1 MSLTSSLYQGIS
13 GLTAHSE
20 KISVI
25 GNNLANVSTV
35 GFKGANIYFE
45 DLMSQDV
52 NTSAGVAQMGRGVR
66 VAAIYTDFAQ
76 GSFETT
82 TESTDLA
89 IGGSGF
95 FTVRVPTNEQNYY
108 TRAGNFR
115 FDNDGYLV
123 DPHGYILQGWAMQ
136 RATTTAASGA
146 AATDTPEYSIVGSP
160 TDIRINNFQSP
171 PEATSKVN
179 IITNLD
185 PNQTSKS
192 NSQTDPYFSLF
203 NNWRG
208 TATTPLDST
217 SYGYSSTL
225 KIYDE
230 VGASHN
236 LTVYFDKVTMSNA
249 GSDTVWEYIVTCPPG
264 EDGRILDGADGNQV
278 RMADTSG
285 AGVLMIG
292 TMTFRAGQ
300 LVGQSAFTLQSN
312 GGALGVKNLTNWK
325 LADFSSA
332 GYPLVT
338 PNFIQASNAS
348 TSIATSANPIA
359 LNFGIRATD
368 LTSNTNGTWSMG
380 WSQSRGVLASN
391 AAAISTAADA
401 HISNSGWLPNF
412 KTPSVDALSTQSYDT
427 GGSSTL
433 FQSQNG
439 YTAGYLQNVSVSR
452 DGILTGTYSNGQVL
466 DLYSLTLT
474 SFTNQWG
481 LRREGGNLFSETRA
495 SGPALTG
502 QANSAG
508 KGSIA
513 SNSLE
518 SSNVDMGAQFVSMIT
533 AQRGFQ
539 ANTKVITTA
548 DSLLG
553 EIIAMKR

>member
-1 MSLTSSLYQGIS
+1 MSLTASLYQGIS
-13 GLTAHSE
+13 GLNAHSE

-25 GNNLANVSTV
+25 GNNLANVSTT
-35 GFKGANIYFE
+35 GFKGANMYFE
-45 DLMSQDV
+45 DLMSQDI

-82 TESTDLA
+82 TESTDVA

-95 FTVRVPTNEQNYY
+95 FTVKVKGTDRTYY

-115 FDNDGYLV
+115 FDSDGYLV
-123 DPHGYILQGWAMQ
+123 DPHGYVVQGWAMR
-136 RATTTAASGA
+136 RASTSAASAGS
-146 AATDTPEYSIVGSP
+146 ATSTNTQYAISGSP

-171 PEATSKVN
+171 PEATSKVSM
-179 IITNLD
+179 ITNLD
-185 PNQTSKS
+185 PNQTSRS
-192 NSQTDPYFSLF
+192 NNSSNPYFAMF
-203 NNWRG
+203 ENWRG
-208 TATTPLDST
+208 AQTTPLDSA
-217 SYGYSSTL
+217 SYGYSNTI
-225 KIYDE
+225 KVYDE

-236 LTVYFDKVTMSNA
+236 LTVYYDQVTMSNA
-249 GSDTVWEYIVTCPPG
+249 GSDTVWEYIVTCAPS
-264 EDGRILDGADGNQV
+264 EDGRLLSGANGQTMSMTN
-278 RMADTSG
+278 TSA

-300 LVGQSAFTLQSN
+300 MVSQSSYVLKSN
-312 GGALGVKNLTNWK
+312 GGGAVKDLNNWK
-325 LADFSSA
+325 LADFSTA
-332 GYPLVT
+332 GYPLIT
-338 PNFIQASNAS
+338 PNFLKASNAS
-348 TSIATSANPIA
+348 LSGAKSASPIEI
-359 LNFGIRATD
+359 NFGMRATD
-368 LTSNTNGTWSMG
+368 LTSNGNGTWAVG
-380 WSQSRGVLASN
+380 WGQGKGTLGDSAG
-391 AAAISTAADA
+391 AIGNK
-401 HISNSGWLPNF
+401 ISNSGWLPSF
-412 KTPSVDALSTQSYDT
+412 KTPSIDALSTQAYDT

-439 YTAGYLQNVSVSR
+439 YTAGYLQNISVSR
-452 DGILTGTYSNGQVL
+452 DGIVTGTYSNGQVL
-466 DLYSLTLT
+466 ELYSLTLT

-481 LRREGGNLFSETRA
+481 LRREGGNLFSETRE
-495 SGPALTG
+495 SGAALTG

-508 KGSIA
+508 KGSVS

>member
-95 FTVRVPTNEQNYY
+95 FTVRVPGTEQNYY

-136 RATTTAASGA
+136 RATTSSVASGA
-146 AATDTPEYSIVGSP
+146 TATDTPEYSIVGSP

-171 PEATSKVN
+171 PEATTKVN

-192 NSQTDPYFSLF
+192 NNSTDPYFALF
-203 NNWRG
+203 NNWDG

-225 KIYDE
+225 KIYDD

-249 GSDTVWEYIVTCPPG
+249 GSDTVWEYVVTCPPS
-264 EDGRILDGADGNQV
+264 EDGRILSGADGNML
-278 RMADTSG
+278 RMSETSG
-285 AGVLMIG
+285 AGILMIG

-312 GGALGVKNLTNWK
+312 GGALGVKNLQSWK
-325 LADFSSA
+325 LADFSTA
-332 GYPLVT
+332 GYPLIT

-348 TSIATSANPIA
+348 TAVATSANPIA
-359 LNFGIRATD
+359 INFGIRATD
-368 LTSNTNGTWSMG
+368 LTSNTGGSWSVGWAQNRGT
-380 WSQSRGVLASN
+380 LASN
-391 AAAISTAADA
+391 ASAIGAA
-401 HISNSGWLPNF
+401 ISNSGWLPNF

-481 LRREGGNLFSETRA
+481 LRREGGNLFSETRE

-518 SSNVDMGAQFVSMIT
+518 SSNVDMGAQFVQMIT